1 VIDNA
6 ATFRQLLGENLEQLA
21 FEEQQAIA
29 QCLISKVVVTG
40 EEVDIHF
47 ILPFE
52 SPPQIAQHLSQESEG
67 APGHFYRLRLA
78 HF

>member
-1 VIDNA
+1 MS
-6 ATFRQLLGENLEQLA
+6 RYLEQLA

-47 ILPFE
+47 ILPFA
-52 SPPQIAQHLSQESEG
+52 SPPQIAQHLPQESEG
-67 APGHFYRLRLA
+67 ANTSANYEKLKEG
-78 HF
+78 